1 MKQILW
7 QVDAQIIAC
16 RELLN
21 QKLDSSLIDTI
32 SYCEKSLAQAKI
44 DFADDEDFLNG
55 ALADINTVLWATL
68 KRHSLLKIIFEK
80 QVESILK
87 GQK

>member
-7 QVDAQIIAC
+7 EADVHIIAL

-21 QKLDSSLIDTI
+21 QKLDNSLRDTI
-32 SYCEKSLAQAKI
+32 TYCEKELAQAKI